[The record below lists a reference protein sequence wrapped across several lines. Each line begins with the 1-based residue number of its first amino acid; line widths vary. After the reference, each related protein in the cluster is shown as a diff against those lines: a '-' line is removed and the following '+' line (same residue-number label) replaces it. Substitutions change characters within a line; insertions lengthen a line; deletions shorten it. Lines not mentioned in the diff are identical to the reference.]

1 MVHFCGSLVTWGL
14 LLSGNNLSMW
24 LTFSG
29 NGLKFW
35 AQVLTPRSFH
45 VLTMIQ
51 LHIHLIVRKIF
62 WSCSPSEAVAL
73 VEGGGANIF
82 WWKCHKETSS
92 SMSGRV
98 RMLNFS
104 FRSLFLVSK
113 KD

>member
-1 MVHFCGSLVTWGL
+1 MAHFQRQRLEILGASIDATE
-14 LLSGNNLSMW
+14 
-24 LTFSG
+24 FS
-29 NGLKFW
+29 
-35 AQVLTPRSFH
+35 
-45 VLTMIQ
+45 
-51 LHIHLIVRKIF
+51 RKNF